1 MVIVEPEE
9 RVVRHY
15 RRTSWLSSVP
25 LLAFVVMAYVAFASG
40 GADFALTRFTVA
52 MPSGGEWQISLGDM
66 MLAFSLFV
74 LFFEILKSTRT
85 GGNSVVDHALSMIVF
100 VVCLI
105 LFLIWPPA
113 GTSLFFLIMLTTL
126 IDVIAGFSVTIRSA
140 RRDYSVGSDTLE
152 LHTRFAKKGPG
163 DAPRGSLRQE
173 RELTFSSSRRLH
185 RSRRYRRRHSLDRK
199 SR

>member
-9 RVVRHY
+9 RVVRDY

-25 LLAFVVMAYVAFASG
+25 LLAFVIIAYVAFASG
-40 GADFALTRFTVA
+40 GADFALTRFSVS
-52 MPSGGEWQISLGDM
+52 MPSGGVWQISLGDM

-140 RRDYSVGSDTLE
+140 RRDYSVGSDT
-152 LHTRFAKKGPG
+152 
-163 DAPRGSLRQE
+163 
-173 RELTFSSSRRLH
+173 
-185 RSRRYRRRHSLDRK
+185 
-199 SR
+199 

>member
-25 LLAFVVMAYVAFASG
+25 LLTFVVIAYAAFAAG

-52 MPSGGEWQISLGDM
+52 MPSGAAWTISLGDM

-74 LFFEILKSTRT
+74 LFFEVLKSTRT

-100 VVCLI
+100 VICLI
-105 LFLIWPPA
+105 LFLVWPPA
-113 GTSLFFLIMLTTL
+113 GTSLFFLIMLTCL
-126 IDVIAGFSVTIRSA
+126 VDVIAGFSVTIRSA
-140 RRDYSVGSDTLE
+140 RRDYSVGSDT
-152 LHTRFAKKGPG
+152 
-163 DAPRGSLRQE
+163 
-173 RELTFSSSRRLH
+173 
-185 RSRRYRRRHSLDRK
+185 
-199 SR
+199 

>member
-105 LFLIWPPA
+105 LFLIWDRA
-113 GTSLFFLIMLTTL
+113 ASSTFFLLMLMAM
-126 IDVIAGFSVTIRSA
+126 IDVIAGFSVTINAA
-140 RRDYSVGSDTLE
+140 RRDYST
-152 LHTRFAKKGPG
+152 HGP
-163 DAPRGSLRQE
+163 A
-173 RELTFSSSRRLH
+173 
-185 RSRRYRRRHSLDRK
+185 
-199 SR
+199 

>member
-1 MVIVEPEE
+1 MVIAEPEE
-9 RVVRHY
+9 RVVHHY

-105 LFLIWPPA
+105 LFLIWDRA
-113 GTSLFFLIMLTTL
+113 ASSTFFLLMLMAM
-126 IDVIAGFSVTIRSA
+126 IDVIAGFSVTINAA
-140 RRDYSVGSDTLE
+140 RRDYST
-152 LHTRFAKKGPG
+152 HGP
-163 DAPRGSLRQE
+163 A
-173 RELTFSSSRRLH
+173 
-185 RSRRYRRRHSLDRK
+185 
-199 SR
+199 